1 MNICMHVASMC
12 HVSGQSCLHASL
24 SLVFPLGL
32 APAQV
37 SRGMEARVEVGL
49 TGGKSKLGTFITLRI

>member
-1 MNICMHVASMC
+1 MHSRGKY
-12 HVSGQSCLHASL
+12 VSCQSCLHASL

-37 SRGMEARVEVGL
+37 SRGREARVEVEL
-49 TGGKSKLGTFITLRI
+49 TGGKSKLGTFITLRM